1 MYHEKVKAN
10 LLTFHEN
17 VKANLLAFH
26 ENVKANINFFL
37 FYDDILKNKI
47 SQSCQN
53 YLIDN
58 F

>member
-1 MYHEKVKAN
+1 MHHEKVKANLFTFHEKVKAN

-17 VKANLLAFH
+17 VKAN
-26 ENVKANINFFL
+26 INFFL
-37 FYDDILKNKI
+37 FYGDILKNKI

-53 YLIDN
+53 YLIGN